1 LPVQELAR
9 AYTAEAVQT
18 LAAIM
23 RGCCCPPAQPGEAT
37 VCNCGVKPAD
47 RAKAADLLLSRA
59 WGAPTQPVDIA
70 ADAQGIT
77 VIIKRF
83 GESVLEGP
91 QTAESSE
98 GHKGTEK

>member
-1 LPVQELAR
+1 VQELAR

-70 ADAQGIT
+70 GDGAQGIT

-83 GESVLEGP
+83 GESDGRGSDGNML
-91 QTAESSE
+91 ASE
-98 GHKGTEK
+98 LPGDQGG